1 MKSTLEEIVAQLPGV
16 YEKTK
21 FNRGDLYVMLQ
32 GITGFWSGTT
42 GKDPLATIDTALGVA
57 AHFDTRCSLGTLKRS
72 LKEVKNR
79 MNFGKAYA
87 ALNDS
92 SELDFDKM
100 DIGVVPEVMRVNNI
114 LECI

>member
-32 GITGFWSGTT
+32 GITGFLSGTT
-42 GKDPLATIDTALGVA
+42 GKDPLATIDTALEVA
-57 AHFDTRCSLGTLKRS
+57 GHFETKCSLGTLKSS
-72 LKEVKNR
+72 LKKVKKR

-87 ALNDS
+87 ALKDS

-100 DIGVVPEVMRVNNI
+100 DVGVVPEVMRVSHF

>member
-32 GITGFWSGTT
+32 GITGFLSGITE
-42 GKDPLATIDTALGVA
+42 KDPLATIDTALGVA
-57 AHFDTRCSLGTLKRS
+57 AHFDTRCSLGTLKSS
-72 LKEVKNR
+72 LKKVKKR

-87 ALNDS
+87 ALKDS

-100 DIGVVPEVMRVNNI
+100 DVEVIPEVMRVNNI
-114 LECI
+114 LECF